1 MPPNTPPSQNQQTGT
16 YYKGR
21 LGLPTNY
28 DFNSNIRRI
37 QPGPRFRN
45 GMMRPKHFRGKI
57 FFSLYV
63 HDSEQMSGA
72 EIS

>member
-57 FFSLYV
+57 F
-63 HDSEQMSGA
+63 
-72 EIS
+72 